1 MPVISVLLFIPL
13 YIYHCFFITE
23 LTTWILII
31 MPMRVHMGVMTPGC
45 TAVTPMDRVT
55 PLTSPTV
62 VSIIR
67 TSGPLMVHESL
78 STVAVVIETFPEW

>member
-1 MPVISVLLFIPL
+1 
-13 YIYHCFFITE
+13 
-23 LTTWILII
+23 
-31 MPMRVHMGVMTPGC
+31 MGVMTPGC

-67 TSGPLMVHESL
+67 TSGPLMVHEYP